1 MQLSVGAL
9 TLVVAMLLLLGLLV
23 AYASGVGRHAHAP
36 EEPVPTGNPSME
48 RKVIAILGLLIVS
61 GLLLTGYSFVEP
73 MRQTAA
79 GDRRET
85 IAIERGI
92 DTYTTLCMGCHGVD
106 GKSAVVPGTNPEVVT
121 PQLNREDMRPTDPD
135 AYKERYNY
143 VTKTISRGKGDIMP
157 HWGRSEGG
165 PLLDEQIH
173 ELALLITKGDKKIK
187 GEQTAWDV
195 AREVAHEKIAHGA
208 PEPKAPSVSTEGL
221 TDEEKLGAQLF
232 AGKGTCLGCHTI
244 GSTGGITGPN
254 LSLIGNVAGTRKPGM
269 DAQAYIDESIKNPSA
284 YVVPGYPDNIMPK
297 NFTQILTPAEIN
309 AIEAYLLTRK

>member
-48 RKVIAILGLLIVS
+48 RKVVAILALLIVS

-73 MRQTAA
+73 RRQEAA
-79 GDRRET
+79 ADRRET

-92 DTYTTLCMGCHGVD
+92 DTYTTLCMGCHGVN
-106 GKSAVVPGTNPEVVT
+106 GLSAVVPGTDPEVVT
-121 PQLNREDMRPTDPD
+121 PQLNRDDMRPTDPD
-135 AYKERYNY
+135 AYKERYTY
-143 VTKTISRGKGDIMP
+143 VTRTVTRGKGDIMP
-157 HWGRSEGG
+157 HWGRSDGG
-165 PLLDEQIH
+165 PLLDEQIT
-173 ELALLITKGDKKIK
+173 ELALLITRGDKKIK
-187 GEQTAWDV
+187 GDETAWTV
-195 AREVAHEKIAHGA
+195 AKEVAQEKIAHGS
-208 PEPKAPSVSTEGL
+208 PEPKVPTVSTEGL
-221 TDEEKLGAQLF
+221 TDEEKLGAQIF

-254 LSLIGNVAGTRKPGM
+254 LSSIGAIAGTRKPGM

-297 NFTQILTPAEIN
+297 NFTQILTPAEIS
-309 AIEAYLLTRK
+309 AVEAYLLTRK